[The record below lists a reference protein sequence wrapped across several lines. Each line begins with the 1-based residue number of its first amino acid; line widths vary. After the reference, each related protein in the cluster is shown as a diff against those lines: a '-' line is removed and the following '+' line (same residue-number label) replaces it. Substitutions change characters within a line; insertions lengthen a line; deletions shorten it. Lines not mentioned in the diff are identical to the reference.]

1 MGLGHI
7 CGRCPN
13 IIGPFAR
20 WSRISFRNGTATGH
34 YLLVA
39 TNSAPLPSASL
50 AQLAEHALRK
60 RMVVGSIPTGGCLAQ
75 RHHELRIVKTP
86 EGLSQAWSFA

>member
-60 RMVVGSIPTGGCLAQ
+60 RMVVGSIPTGGLG
-75 RHHELRIVKTP
+75 HGKKD
-86 EGLSQAWSFA
+86 